1 VLTKITGT
9 QGKMRKFN
17 WEEINKGKYK
27 FILYLK
33 MENLVKPIELP
44 DKFP

>member
-9 QGKMRKFN
+9 QGIMRKFN
-17 WEEINKGKYK
+17 WEEIHKGNYK

-33 MENLVKPIELP
+33 MENLGKPIELP
-44 DKFP
+44 KKFP